1 MTKEKI
7 IIQIYERSIHN
18 QGLDNLMLLWD
29 NKIKNNLTK
38 FAEYQSIIMLIY
50 EIENLIG
57 KIKQKAEYQNEYK
70 MKIINKINGG
80 PFFVKKNI
88 FEREPPPVNAAYS
101 QKNLSIFK
109 EEDEKE
115 DNNNENRLLFNRLN
129 SSNQI
134 CNCRLF
140 LNNFE
145 EENKNNTE
153 NIQRSAKKSATIGV
167 SSSCSFER
175 DFDFIIEKKDNNYI
189 TKIRRSKQY
198 LNFIDI
204 DLFFQYIA
212 LGKKFY
218 ENEEGNKC
226 LIEGFCLQYQ
236 CFTFAEV
243 VVARVIK
250 CFNFFYDKYLYNDGA
265 IIEEKNED
273 EEDEKENN
281 QKDNNTVPENNNTNN
296 LKDENDNKVN
306 DDNSNNNIK
315 IKKIPYGLV
324 DFMHT
329 LISLHNTYFHNELS
343 HNVIEKIYEF
353 IKQLKEKN
361 EIMEKYEEKIEL
373 IEIELKEYEAS
384 IKTFKP
390 KQQITVEKKNEN
402 NYSSDDA
409 GFNSEEEEPEIK
421 KTFKKTATYTNEISF
436 NSSKIKKEYNQ
447 NKIEVN
453 PSKLDHLIEE
463 GGKHSKSKTV
473 YNKDDKKKKESNK
486 KLEKEKPY
494 QFDLMKYKTQDIA
507 LELTRISYALY
518 SKIKI
523 KEFLKAAFN
532 GKDKYKTSPH
542 LCQIIN
548 RFNALSFW
556 ATEEILAYDH
566 SEKRAEIILQFIKIC
581 YTLKKLGNFDDCLSL
596 YTGFYNSNINK
607 LQKTWSHIP
616 SSGMTILK
624 ELTTFLSFDD
634 NYKNMRD
641 EISKR
646 IKEKSLFIPYLG
658 YYTKR
663 LIYLE
668 ELGPYIKKNTSLLN
682 IEKVVEVHKI
692 IKDFFQIKN
701 VKSCGHTIHDENVKK
716 ELAVLQCLDPS
727 NEEFLADTARLLEPK
742 FLLSN
747 KKLNLKRR
755 TKTDINFLS
764 NMNKYNIL

>member
-1 MTKEKI
+1 
-7 IIQIYERSIHN
+7 
-18 QGLDNLMLLWD
+18 
-29 NKIKNNLTK
+29 
-38 FAEYQSIIMLIY
+38 
-50 EIENLIG
+50 
-57 KIKQKAEYQNEYK
+57 
-70 MKIINKINGG
+70 
-80 PFFVKKNI
+80 
-88 FEREPPPVNAAYS
+88 
-101 QKNLSIFK
+101 
-109 EEDEKE
+109 
-115 DNNNENRLLFNRLN
+115 
-129 SSNQI
+129 
-134 CNCRLF
+134 
-140 LNNFE
+140 
-145 EENKNNTE
+145 
-153 NIQRSAKKSATIGV
+153 
-167 SSSCSFER
+167 
-175 DFDFIIEKKDNNYI
+175 
-189 TKIRRSKQY
+189 
-198 LNFIDI
+198 
-204 DLFFQYIA
+204 
-212 LGKKFY
+212 
-218 ENEEGNKC
+218 
-226 LIEGFCLQYQ
+226 
-236 CFTFAEV
+236 
-243 VVARVIK
+243 
-250 CFNFFYDKYLYNDGA
+250 
-265 IIEEKNED
+265 
-273 EEDEKENN
+273 
-281 QKDNNTVPENNNTNN
+281 
-296 LKDENDNKVN
+296 
-306 DDNSNNNIK
+306 
-315 IKKIPYGLV
+315 
-324 DFMHT
+324 
-329 LISLHNTYFHNELS
+329 
-343 HNVIEKIYEF
+343 
-353 IKQLKEKN
+353 
-361 EIMEKYEEKIEL
+361 
-373 IEIELKEYEAS
+373 
-384 IKTFKP
+384 
-390 KQQITVEKKNEN
+390 
-402 NYSSDDA
+402 
-409 GFNSEEEEPEIK
+409 
-421 KTFKKTATYTNEISF
+421 
-436 NSSKIKKEYNQ
+436 
-447 NKIEVN
+447 
-453 PSKLDHLIEE
+453 
-463 GGKHSKSKTV
+463 
-473 YNKDDKKKKESNK
+473 
-486 KLEKEKPY
+486 
-494 QFDLMKYKTQDIA
+494 MKYKTQDIA

>member
-1 MTKEKI
+1 MTI
-7 IIQIYERSIHN
+7 
-18 QGLDNLMLLWD
+18 
-29 NKIKNNLTK
+29 
-38 FAEYQSIIMLIY
+38 
-50 EIENLIG
+50 
-57 KIKQKAEYQNEYK
+57 
-70 MKIINKINGG
+70 
-80 PFFVKKNI
+80 
-88 FEREPPPVNAAYS
+88 
-101 QKNLSIFK
+101 
-109 EEDEKE
+109 
-115 DNNNENRLLFNRLN
+115 NRLN

-153 NIQRSAKKSATIGV
+153 NIQRSAKKCATIGV

-218 ENEEGNKC
+218 ENEEDNKC

-329 LISLHNTYFHNELS
+329 FISLHNTYFHNELS
-343 HNVIEKIYEF
+343 QNVIEKIYEF

-663 LIYLE
+663 LIYL
-668 ELGPYIKKNTSLLN
+668 
-682 IEKVVEVHKI
+682 
-692 IKDFFQIKN
+692 
-701 VKSCGHTIHDENVKK
+701 
-716 ELAVLQCLDPS
+716 
-727 NEEFLADTARLLEPK
+727 
-742 FLLSN
+742 
-747 KKLNLKRR
+747 
-755 TKTDINFLS
+755 
-764 NMNKYNIL
+764 